1 MRAKVIGNLA
11 IITLAT
17 ICFFSQSAYATVGT
31 LYDTSG
37 DVKTALGSQPAQKVG
52 KGAPLENNMIVSTG
66 EASSAVLKFEDG
78 QIIALQSN
86 SSFQI
91 HDYSYDSKNAEK
103 SNIFFSMLKGGLRA
117 ITGLVGAK
125 HPAGFKLQ
133 TPNATIGIRGTDFM
147 LVMSNPL
154 YANIVSG
161 SISITNTAGTAVFG
175 AGQAAIVTT
184 SATTLPAAIS
194 AAAIPAG
201 TFTQLGAIAV
211 PVSPPP
217 GAGAAPGGGAGAGAG
232 GTAAATAGVST
243 TAVAVGAAVAVG
255 VAAASNNNSTTTHH

>member
-1 MRAKVIGNLA
+1 MHAKVIGNLL
-11 IITLAT
+11 ITALGT
-17 ICFFSQSAYATVGT
+17 IGFFGQTAYAAIGT
-31 LYDTSG
+31 MYDTRG
-37 DVKTALGSQPAQKVG
+37 DVKTVLGGQQPQSVG

-91 HDYSYDSKNAEK
+91 RDYSYDTKNVEK
-103 SNIFFSMLKGGLRA
+103 SSLFFSMLKGGLRA
-117 ITGLVGAK
+117 ITGLIGAK
-125 HPAGFKLQ
+125 HPAGFRLQ

-147 LVMSNPL
+147 LVMQNPL
-154 YANIVSG
+154 YANVVSG
-161 SISITNTAGTAVFG
+161 SISISNTAGTAIFN
-175 AGQAAIVTT
+175 AGQAAVVT

-201 TFTQLGAIAV
+201 TFTPLGAIPV
-211 PVSPPP
+211 PVAPLP
-217 GAGAAPGGGAGAGAG
+217 GAGSVPGGGASTG
-232 GTAAATAGVST
+232 AAATTGVST